1 MIGAIM
7 IMVIRCLNLLFPDD
21 VSKMKSK
28 YVAAKNKTNPTPYV
42 VTKLKQRVSNFVI
55 VLASIVVPV
64 GIGMNNEQVNI
75 NNKIT
80 NNCKF

>member
-42 VTKLKQRVSNFVI
+42 VTKLK
-55 VLASIVVPV
+55 
-64 GIGMNNEQVNI
+64 
-75 NNKIT
+75 
-80 NNCKF
+80 